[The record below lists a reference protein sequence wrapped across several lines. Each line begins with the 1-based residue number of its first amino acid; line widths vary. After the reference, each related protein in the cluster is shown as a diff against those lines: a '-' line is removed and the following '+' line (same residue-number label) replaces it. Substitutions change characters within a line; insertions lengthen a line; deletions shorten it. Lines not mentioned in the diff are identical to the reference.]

1 MIAGDAIGAG
11 TALTQQTISNI
22 GLQFESSFMNI
33 ADKLGEIIGS
43 ELRNALGMLNGEQA
57 VSNGGYIIQ
66 NQELQFP
73 NVTDA
78 NGIEEVFKNLPPI
91 TEKLTLKK

>member
-1 MIAGDAIGAG
+1 
-11 TALTQQTISNI
+11 
-22 GLQFESSFMNI
+22 
-33 ADKLGEIIGS
+33 
-43 ELRNALGMLNGEQA
+43 MLNGEQA

-78 NGIEEVFKNLPPI
+78 NGIEEVFKNLPTI
-91 TEKLTLKK
+91 TEQLTLKK